1 MDIDSKTR
9 AEAEISKKAAE
20 VSVAAARD
28 AAKNEYNTIESRA
41 DEALLKNET
50 MMENTKKNLADKAEE
65 MKEKAEGLMGGLKE
79 KTADLLDKG
88 AAKASE
94 LADKLGKK

>member
-1 MDIDSKTR
+1 M
-9 AEAEISKKAAE
+9 
-20 VSVAAARD
+20 AAARD

-50 MMENTKKNLADKAEE
+50 MMENTTKNLADKAEE

>member
-65 MKEKAEGLMGGLKE
+65 